1 MSMKILIA
9 ASEAL
14 PFAAT
19 GGLAD
24 VIGSL
29 PHALYKNGVDVRVVI
44 PMYPSVRK
52 NFGDEIKFI
61 KAITVKLSWRNQYCG
76 IFESEYKGVKYY
88 FIDNEYYFKRD
99 GMYGYM
105 DDGERYA
112 FFSKAILEMLPHIDF
127 YPDVLHTNDWQTALS
142 AIYLKRHY
150 CTVKGYENIKSLHTL
165 HNIEYQ
171 GEYDFSM
178 LQDVFDLSP
187 FDAPIVDYKG
197 RINLIKGALICC
209 DKFSTVSPTYAEE
222 IKTETYS
229 HGLHHILNAHSDK
242 IIGILNGIDTEYY
255 KPATF
260 DVTDISGKSTLKMD
274 LQKEIGLPVNE
285 DIPMIGMITRLV
297 THKGMDLIIHVI
309 DEFMHDNVQ
318 FVVLGTGDEKFENFY
333 RNLEF
338 RYPDKVRAIISYDV
352 ALSIRIYSGSDIFL
366 MPSKSE
372 PCGLAQMISSQYGTV
387 PLVRQTGGL
396 YDSIKDYNPATGE
409 GNGFTF
415 RDYNAHDMLFRLQNA
430 VDMYR
435 NDKDAWNKLVKQV
448 MSVDFSWN
456 VSAEKYIKLYEEL
469 IN

>member
-1 MSMKILIA
+1 MKILIA

-44 PMYPSVRK
+44 PMYSSIDEKFRK
-52 NFGDEIKFI
+52 DIKFI

-88 FIDNEYYFKRD
+88 FIDNEYYFRRQS
-99 GMYGYM
+99 MYGEM

-112 FFSKAILEMLPHIDF
+112 FFSKAILALMPNIGF
-127 YPDVLHTNDWQTALS
+127 FPDVLHTNDWQTAL
-142 AIYLKRHY
+142 AVIYLKRY
-150 CTVKGYENIKSLHTL
+150 CSVDYSHTKSLHTL

-171 GEYDFSM
+171 GEFGFDM

-187 FDAPIVDYKG
+187 SDRSIVDYKG
-197 RINLIKGALICC
+197 RINLTKGALICC

-222 IKTETYS
+222 IKTPTYS
-229 HGLHHILNAHSDK
+229 HGLDHILNMHSDK
-242 IIGILNGIDTEYY
+242 ITGILNGIDTEIY
-255 KPATF
+255 KPETF
-260 DVTDISGKSTLKMD
+260 DVTDLSGKATVKTD

-285 DIPMIGMITRLV
+285 DIPMIGLISRLV
-297 THKGMDLIIHVI
+297 THKGMDLITHVI
-309 DEFMHDNVQ
+309 EEFMQGDVQ
-318 FVVLGTGDEKFENFY
+318 FVLLGTGDAKFENF
-333 RNLEF
+333 F
-338 RYPDKVRAIISYDV
+338 RYLESKFPEKVRCIISYNV
-352 ALSIRIYSGSDIFL
+352 ALSKRIYAGSDIFL

-372 PCGLAQMISSQYGTV
+372 PCGLAQMISSQYGTI
-387 PLVRQTGGL
+387 PLVRETGGL
-396 YDSIKDYNPATGE
+396 YDSIKNYNPATGE

-415 RDYNAHDMLFRLQNA
+415 RDFNAHDMLYKLKFA
-430 VDMYR
+430 VDMYQ
-435 NDKDAWNKLVKQV
+435 NDRETWNKLIKQV
-448 MSVDFSWN
+448 MTVDFSWD

-469 IN
+469 KN